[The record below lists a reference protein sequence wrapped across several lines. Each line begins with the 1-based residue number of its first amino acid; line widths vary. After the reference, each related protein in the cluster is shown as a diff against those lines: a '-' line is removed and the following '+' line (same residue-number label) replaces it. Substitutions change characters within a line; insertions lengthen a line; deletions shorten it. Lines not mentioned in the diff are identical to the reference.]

1 MSPDHETASRRIR
14 IKDVAEAAG
23 VSTATVSYVL
33 SGKRTV
39 TAPTRERVLE
49 AIGALGY
56 RRNTSAMALRTG
68 RSRNVALIVPD
79 VTNPFYTEVLVG
91 AEEKA
96 TALGLSVVLRNSN
109 LDAERERG
117 YLRDALASDYAAV
130 LCTPFT
136 PTLLA
141 AETARP
147 QGSAPPL
154 ILLDEPVTG
163 AAAASISV
171 DNVRGG
177 ELVAEHLAA
186 CDRRRAGAIG
196 APEGMPTSVQRI
208 EGFRRRAGEL
218 GLEVAD
224 TAVGTAVR
232 RTADAVDQALDI
244 IGADPAIDAFFAGD
258 DMLAVHLVKALTG
271 RGLRVPEDVA
281 VCGFDDIPWAALSSP
296 PLTTVRQPSREIG
309 ARAMA
314 MVPQLLAGEQVED
327 VVLPVELIVR
337 GTTGPRG

>member
-1 MSPDHETASRRIR
+1 MSPDRKTASRRVR

-39 TAPTRERVLE
+39 TAPTRERVIE
-49 AIGALGY
+49 AIESLGY

-96 TALGLSVVLRNSN
+96 AQLGLSVVLRNSN

-117 YLRDALASDYAAV
+117 YLRDALASDFAAV

-136 PTLLA
+136 PDLLA
-141 AETARP
+141 A
-147 QGSAPPL
+147 GSTGPRASTPPL
-154 ILLDEPVTG
+154 VLLDEPVAG
-163 AAAASISV
+163 AAAACVSV

-186 CDRRRAGAIG
+186 CGRRRAGAIG

-208 EGFRRRAGEL
+208 AGFRRRAGEL

-232 RTADAVDQALDI
+232 RTADAVDQALGI
-244 IGADPAIDAFFAGD
+244 IGADPTIDAFFAGD
-258 DMLAVHLVKALTG
+258 DLLAIHLVRALIG

-281 VCGFDDIPWAALSSP
+281 VCGFDDISWAALSSP

-314 MVPQLLAGEQVED
+314 MVPRLLAGEQVDD
-327 VVLPVELIVR
+327 VVLPVELVVR
-337 GTTGPRG
+337 ETTGPRG